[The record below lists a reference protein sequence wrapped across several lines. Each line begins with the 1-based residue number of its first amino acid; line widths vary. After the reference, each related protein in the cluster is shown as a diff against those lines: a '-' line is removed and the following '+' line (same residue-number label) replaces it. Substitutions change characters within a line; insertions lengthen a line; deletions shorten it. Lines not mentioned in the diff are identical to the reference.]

1 MPNKETSFRIPTP
14 DFDSI
19 LVLPI
24 GGTNQVGSNM
34 TLVGHAG
41 RWILVDAGATFAA
54 ADNSEAAEFA
64 IAHGGTMGPIIPDLS
79 VIRDII
85 PKLDGIVLTH
95 AHEDHIGSLG
105 LIHRFKSYWPGIDKV
120 RIYATSYTATIVRN
134 RLREIGANARVV
146 TVPFTRKQVVG
157 RFAVEWVQVTH
168 SAPQTTALAISCG
181 VGTCIVASDFKL
193 DSRPMLG
200 EQTNTSR
207 LERLGR
213 EGVLALL
220 ADSTNA
226 HRAGRSTSEH
236 EVHRSLRTIMGSFP
250 GRIFVSTFASNLARL
265 ESARQA
271 ASLTGRKLTLAG
283 GSLHRNSGVAE
294 KLGLIKP
301 TNGHSSPRAIAEMP
315 RRRVTY
321 LCTGSQAEPNSALAR
336 MATNLETGLQRRNDP
351 AISRGDLIV
360 HSARVIPGNE
370 GAVKDLFN
378 VFERNGIYVL
388 RADDPIHD
396 LKVHASGHGH
406 SEELADLYRM
416 TRPRYAVPIHGDR
429 TLISAHVDLARSA
442 PSVRDVQSPEEG
454 QILRITPDG
463 ISIIGAIETGALASI
478 RIGGSDDNV
487 KLKRWKSHLAP
498 IAA

>member
-1 MPNKETSFRIPTP
+1 MQNREPTKSIPNPDSKSF
-14 DFDSI
+14 

-34 TLVGHAG
+34 TLFGHAG

-54 ADNSEAAEFA
+54 ADDSEAAEFA
-64 IAHGGTMGPIIPDLS
+64 TARGGSMGPIIPDLDA
-79 VIRDII
+79 VKDII

-95 AHEDHIGSLG
+95 AHEDHIGSLS
-105 LIHRFKSYWPGIDKV
+105 LIHRFKDRWPGIERV
-120 RIYATSYTATIVRN
+120 RIYATSYTAAIVRN
-134 RLREIGANARVV
+134 RLHEIGSNARIV

-181 VGTCIVASDFKL
+181 VGTCVLASDFKL

-236 EVHRSLRTIMGSFP
+236 EVHKSLRTIMRAFP
-250 GRIFVSTFASNLARL
+250 GRVFVSTFASNLARL

-271 ASLTGRKLTLAG
+271 ASLSGRKLNLAG
-283 GSLHRNSGVAE
+283 GSLHRNAGVGE

-301 TNGHSSPRAIAEMP
+301 TNRPLNTRAISEMP
-315 RRRVTY
+315 RNRVAY
-321 LCTGSQAEPNSALAR
+321 LCTGSQAEPNSALSR
-336 MATNLETGLQRRNDP
+336 MATNLETGLYRRNDP
-351 AISRGDLIV
+351 TIAPGDLIV

-370 GAVKDLFN
+370 GAVKDLFD
-378 VFERNGIYVL
+378 VFERNGVYVL
-388 RADDPIHD
+388 RADQNLHD

-406 SEELADLYRM
+406 SDELADLYRM
-416 TRPRYAVPIHGDR
+416 TRPKFAVPIHGDR
-429 TLISAHVDLARSA
+429 QLISAHIDLARSVSA
-442 PSVRDVQSPEEG
+442 VRDVQSPEEG
-454 QILRITPDG
+454 QILRITQDAIAIVG
-463 ISIIGAIETGALASI
+463 SIETGALASI
-478 RIGGSDDNV
+478 RIGGSDDN
-487 KLKRWKSHLAP
+487 LALERWKSRLAP